1 MGTQSHIKIAT
12 RGSKL
17 ALWQSKYVASLL
29 EAKGFTVSLNII
41 KTTGDRVQDRFLH
54 DIGGKGL
61 FVRELERSMHDGDSD
76 IAVHSLKDLPA
87 VTKSPF
93 CLPAI
98 LKRHMACDAL
108 ILSDKAARKLE
119 GIGSELKKEHAHLLE
134 GMKIATSSLRR
145 QSLLKGVCSKLEL
158 FAVRGNV
165 DTRIQK
171 LSDNGWDGIILAA
184 ASLERLGLLDLPYKL
199 MDIDWFIPCA
209 AQGALAI
216 ECLEDHPLR
225 HTIAELSD
233 QVTYKA
239 ASIERAV
246 LAALGGDCT
255 MPVGIHASEV
265 QQGDG
270 KLSNFNAV
278 VSDYEGYTVSFSLK
292 HKGALINLDTQD
304 IAGKIVLGL
313 KANGLDKTLEQLKK
327 STPDLG
333 DVY

>member
-1 MGTQSHIKIAT
+1 MGIQNHITIAT

-29 EAKGFTVSLNII
+29 ESKGFSVSLNII
-41 KTTGDRVQDRFLH
+41 KTTGDKVQNRFLH

-61 FVRELERSMHDGDSD
+61 FVRELERSMLDGESD

-87 VTKSPF
+87 VTKAPF

-108 ILSDKAARKLE
+108 ILSDKAAKRLE
-119 GIGSELKKEHAHLLE
+119 DIGSELKKEHAHLLE

-145 QSLLKGVCSKLEL
+145 QSLLKGACSSLEL

-171 LSDNGWDGIILAA
+171 LTDNGWDGIILAA

-199 MDIDWFIPCA
+199 IDIEWFVPCA

-216 ECLEDHPLR
+216 ECLDSHPLKN
-225 HTIAELSD
+225 TISKLSD
-233 QVTYKA
+233 PATYKA

-255 MPVGIHASEV
+255 MPVGVYASESLKSDSIHTKINTIV
-265 QQGDG
+265 
-270 KLSNFNAV
+270 SN
-278 VSDYEGYTVSFSLK
+278 YEGQSASYSLT
-292 HKGALINLDTQD
+292 HKGALVDLDSEQMAT
-304 IAGKIVLGL
+304 KIVAGL
-313 KANGLDKTLEQLKK
+313 QADGLDERLDEIKHT
-327 STPDLG
+327 TPDLG
-333 DVY
+333 TVY